1 MNASVPKINKIL
13 STVKIHNEELIDN
26 YSWIKQKDWKEVI
39 LNPNKLNTQVKKYL
53 DEENLFKEN
62 QLKDINDIEKKLF
75 EELKS
80 KIKNEDN
87 SVPKKDGNYFYGY
100 KYNKNSEY
108 PIYYRK
114 NTINNSEE
122 IILDCEKK
130 SKTHAYFNVAS
141 ISHSHDHK
149 HVAYNIDT
157 NGSEYFSIFIEDIQK
172 QELLSPEI
180 KNTTGDI
187 VWSLDNNYIFYV
199 RLDQNHRPT
208 KVLKHKI
215 GSASE
220 KDLLIYEEKD
230 PSFFCSINLSK
241 TKNYL
246 FIRTADHETSEY
258 LFINLKLNEIQ
269 PILFKKRVKKIEYDL
284 EHHEKF
290 FLIST
295 NVDNAKNFKI
305 MISYEE
311 KDPSFFCS
319 INLSKTKNYLFIRTA
334 DHETSEY
341 LFINLKLNEIKPTLF
356 KKRVKKIEYD
366 LEHHE
371 KFFLISTNIDNA
383 KNFKIMISH
392 EESYQKWEEFIPY
405 EKVNLILDFI
415 LLKDWLVR
423 LERTEGSENI
433 IILNLNNKNQHKISF
448 DEEAYNLSLDHGYE
462 YETDT
467 FRYSYSSPTTPKS
480 VFDYD
485 CKSKKQ
491 ELKKTQEIPS
501 GHNKD
506 DYICKKI
513 FATSHD
519 NEKIPITILY
529 KKGVKLDSDNYLLLY
544 GYGSY
549 GISIPSNFSTNRL
562 SLVDRGIIYAI
573 AHIRGGKEKGY
584 EWYENGKLLNKKNT
598 FLDFI
603 SCAEKLCEDK
613 YTSPKKIVAQ
623 GGSAGGLLMGY
634 IANERPDL
642 FLGIIA
648 QVPFVDICNTMLDE
662 DLPLTVTEIP
672 EWGDIKND
680 KKSFLYVKSYSPYDN
695 VKKQNYPH
703 MLVTGGIS
711 DPRVTYWEMT
721 KWVAKLRENKTDNNL
736 LLLHMN
742 MTAGHSGAS
751 GRFDYLKEI
760 AMEYGF
766 VLKICKILS

>member
-114 NTINNSEE
+114 NTTNNSEE

-130 SKTHAYFNVAS
+130 SKTHTYFNVAS

-208 KVLKHKI
+208 KVFKHKI
-215 GSASE
+215 GSNSE
-220 KDLLIYEEKD
+220 KDLLI
-230 PSFFCSINLSK
+230 
-241 TKNYL
+241 
-246 FIRTADHETSEY
+246 
-258 LFINLKLNEIQ
+258 
-269 PILFKKRVKKIEYDL
+269 
-284 EHHEKF
+284 
-290 FLIST
+290 
-295 NVDNAKNFKI
+295 
-305 MISYEE
+305 YEE

-415 LLKDWLVR
+415 LLKDWLIR

-448 DEEAYNLSLDHGYE
+448 NEEAYNLSLDHGYE
-462 YETDT
+462 YETDV

-491 ELKKTQEIPS
+491 ELKKTQEVPS

-513 FATSHD
+513 FATAHD

-529 KKGVKLDSDNYLLLY
+529 KKGVKLDSNNYLLLY

-562 SLVDRGIIYAI
+562 SLVDRGIVYAI

>member
-1 MNASVPKINKIL
+1 MNTSIPKINKIL
-13 STVKIHNEELIDN
+13 NVVKIHNEELIDN
-26 YSWIKQKDWKEVI
+26 YSWIKQKNWKEVI
-39 LNPNKLNTQVKKYL
+39 LDPNKLNTPVKKYL
-53 DEENLFKEN
+53 DEENLFKEE
-62 QLKDINDIEKKLF
+62 QLKDIKDIEKKLF

-87 SVPKKDGNYFYGY
+87 SVPKKDGDYYYAY

-114 NTINNSEE
+114 NIKNNFEE

-130 SKTHAYFNVAS
+130 SKTHSYFNVAA
-141 ISHSHDHK
+141 ISHSHNHK
-149 HVAYNIDT
+149 YLAYNIDT
-157 NGSEYFSIFIEDIQK
+157 NGSEYFSIFIENIETK
-172 QELLSPEI
+172 EILSPEI

-187 VWSLDNNYIFYV
+187 IWSLDNNYIFYV
-199 RLDQNHRPT
+199 GLDQNHRPT
-208 KVLKHKI
+208 KVFKHKI
-215 GSASE
+215 GSDSE

-241 TKNYL
+241 TKKYL

-258 LFINLKLNEIQ
+258 LFINLKLNQ
-269 PILFKKRVKKIEYDL
+269 TTPILFKKRI
-284 EHHEKF
+284 
-290 FLIST
+290 
-295 NVDNAKNFKI
+295 
-305 MISYEE
+305 
-311 KDPSFFCS
+311 
-319 INLSKTKNYLFIRTA
+319 
-334 DHETSEY
+334 
-341 LFINLKLNEIKPTLF
+341 
-356 KKRVKKIEYD
+356 KKIEYD

-392 EESYQKWEEFIPY
+392 EESYQKWEEFITY
-405 EKVNLILDFI
+405 ERINLILDFI

-480 VFDYD
+480 IFDYD

-491 ELKKTQEIPS
+491 ELKKTQEVPS
-501 GHNKD
+501 GHNKN

-513 FATSHD
+513 FATAHD

-529 KKGVKLDSDNYLLLY
+529 KKGIKLDSSNHLLLY

-613 YTSPKKIVAQ
+613 YTSPKKIIAQ

-721 KWVAKLRENKTDNNL
+721 KWVAKLRENKTDDNL

-766 VLKICKILS
+766 VLKICKMLS

>member
-39 LNPNKLNTQVKKYL
+39 LNPNKLNAQVKKYL

-114 NTINNSEE
+114 NTTNNSEE

-130 SKTHAYFNVAS
+130 SKTHTYFNVAS

-208 KVLKHKI
+208 KVFKHKI
-215 GSASE
+215 GSNSE

-258 LFINLKLNEIQ
+258 LFINLKLNEI
-269 PILFKKRVKKIEYDL
+269 
-284 EHHEKF
+284 
-290 FLIST
+290 T
-295 NVDNAKNFKI
+295 
-305 MISYEE
+305 
-311 KDPSFFCS
+311 
-319 INLSKTKNYLFIRTA
+319 
-334 DHETSEY
+334 
-341 LFINLKLNEIKPTLF
+341 PTLF

-448 DEEAYNLSLDHGYE
+448 NEEAYNLSLDHGYE

-491 ELKKTQEIPS
+491 ELKKTQEVPS

-513 FATSHD
+513 FATAHD

-529 KKGVKLDSDNYLLLY
+529 KKGVKLDSNNYLLLY

>member
-1 MNASVPKINKIL
+1 MNTSIPKINKIL
-13 STVKIHNEELIDN
+13 NVVKIHNEELIDN
-26 YSWIKQKDWKEVI
+26 YSWIKQKNWKEVI
-39 LNPNKLNTQVKKYL
+39 LDPNKLNTPVKKYL
-53 DEENLFKEN
+53 DEENLFKEE
-62 QLKDINDIEKKLF
+62 QLKDIKEIEKKLF

-87 SVPKKDGNYFYGY
+87 SVPKKDGDYYYAY

-114 NTINNSEE
+114 NIKNNFEE

-130 SKTHAYFNVAS
+130 SKTHSYFNVAA
-141 ISHSHDHK
+141 ISHSHNHK
-149 HVAYNIDT
+149 YLAYNIDT
-157 NGSEYFSIFIEDIQK
+157 NGSEYFSIFIENIETK
-172 QELLSPEI
+172 EILSPEI

-187 VWSLDNNYIFYV
+187 IWSLDNNYIFYV
-199 RLDQNHRPT
+199 GLDQNHRPT
-208 KVLKHKI
+208 KVFKHKI
-215 GSASE
+215 GSDSE

-241 TKNYL
+241 TKKYL

-258 LFINLKLNEIQ
+258 LFINLKLNQ
-269 PILFKKRVKKIEYDL
+269 TTPILFKKRIKKIEYDL

-290 FLIST
+290 F
-295 NVDNAKNFKI
+295 V
-305 MISYEE
+305 
-311 KDPSFFCS
+311 
-319 INLSKTKNYLFIRTA
+319 
-334 DHETSEY
+334 
-341 LFINLKLNEIKPTLF
+341 
-356 KKRVKKIEYD
+356 
-366 LEHHE
+366 
-371 KFFLISTNIDNA
+371 ISTNIDNA

-392 EESYQKWEEFIPY
+392 EESYQKWEEFITY
-405 EKVNLILDFI
+405 ERINLILDFI

-462 YETDT
+462 YETDA

-480 VFDYD
+480 IFDYD

-491 ELKKTQEIPS
+491 ELKKTQEVPS

-513 FATSHD
+513 FATAHD

-529 KKGVKLDSDNYLLLY
+529 KKGIKLDSSNHLLLY

-613 YTSPKKIVAQ
+613 YTSPKKIIAQ

-721 KWVAKLRENKTDNNL
+721 KWVAKLRENKTDDNL

-766 VLKICKILS
+766 VLKICKMLS

>member
-1 MNASVPKINKIL
+1 MNASIPKINKIL
-13 STVKIHNEELIDN
+13 NTVKIHNEELMDN

-39 LNPNKLNTQVKKYL
+39 LNPNKLNAQVKKYL

-62 QLKDINDIEKKLF
+62 QLKDIKDIEKKLF

-87 SVPKKDGNYFYGY
+87 SVPKKDGDYFYGY

-114 NTINNSEE
+114 NITKNSEE

-130 SKTHAYFNVAS
+130 SKTHTYFNVAS
-141 ISHSHDHK
+141 ISHSHNHK
-149 HVAYNIDT
+149 SVAYNIDT
-157 NGSEYFSIFIEDIQK
+157 NGSEYFSIFVEDIDK
-172 QELLSPEI
+172 KEILSPEI

-187 VWSLDNNYIFYV
+187 IWSLDNNYIFYV
-199 RLDQNHRPT
+199 GLDQNHRPT
-208 KVLKHKI
+208 KVFKHKI
-215 GSASE
+215 GSDTN

-241 TKNYL
+241 TKKYL

-258 LFINLKLNEIQ
+258 LFINLQLNETT
-269 PILFKKRVKKIEYDL
+269 PVLFKKRIKKIEYDL

-295 NVDNAKNFKI
+295 NTD
-305 MISYEE
+305 E
-311 KDPSFFCS
+311 
-319 INLSKTKNYLFIRTA
+319 
-334 DHETSEY
+334 
-341 LFINLKLNEIKPTLF
+341 
-356 KKRVKKIEYD
+356 
-366 LEHHE
+366 
-371 KFFLISTNIDNA
+371 A

-392 EESYQKWEEFIPY
+392 EQSYQKWEEFIAY
-405 EKVNLILDFI
+405 EKDNLILDFI

-433 IILNLNNKNQHKISF
+433 IILNLNNKDQHKISF

-480 VFDYD
+480 IFDYD
-485 CKSKKQ
+485 CKLKKQ
-491 ELKKTQEIPS
+491 ELKKTQEVPS

-513 FATSHD
+513 FATAHD

-529 KKGVKLDSDNYLLLY
+529 KKGVKLDSNNYLLLY

-603 SCAEKLCEDK
+603 SCAKKLCEDK
-613 YTSPKKIVAQ
+613 YTSPKKIIAQ

-634 IANERPDL
+634 IANESPDL

-766 VLKICKILS
+766 VLKICKMLS

>member
-1 MNASVPKINKIL
+1 MNASIPKINKIL
-13 STVKIHNEELIDN
+13 NTVKIHNEELIDN

-39 LNPNKLNTQVKKYL
+39 LNPNKLNAQVKKYL

-62 QLKDINDIEKKLF
+62 QLKDIKDIEKKLF

-87 SVPKKDGNYFYGY
+87 SVPKKDGDYFYGY

-114 NTINNSEE
+114 NIIKNSEE

-130 SKTHAYFNVAS
+130 SKTHTYFNVAS
-141 ISHSHDHK
+141 ISHSHNHK
-149 HVAYNIDT
+149 SVAYNIDT
-157 NGSEYFSIFIEDIQK
+157 NGSEYFSIFVEDIDK
-172 QELLSPEI
+172 KEILSPEI

-187 VWSLDNNYIFYV
+187 IWSLDNNYIFYV
-199 RLDQNHRPT
+199 GLDQNHRPT
-208 KVLKHKI
+208 KVFKHKI
-215 GSASE
+215 GSDTN

-241 TKNYL
+241 TKKYL

-258 LFINLKLNEIQ
+258 LFINLQLNETS
-269 PILFKKRVKKIEYDL
+269 PVLFKKRI
-284 EHHEKF
+284 
-290 FLIST
+290 
-295 NVDNAKNFKI
+295 
-305 MISYEE
+305 
-311 KDPSFFCS
+311 
-319 INLSKTKNYLFIRTA
+319 
-334 DHETSEY
+334 
-341 LFINLKLNEIKPTLF
+341 
-356 KKRVKKIEYD
+356 KKIEYD

-371 KFFLISTNIDNA
+371 KFFLISTNIDEA

-392 EESYQKWEEFIPY
+392 EESYQKWEEFIAY
-405 EKVNLILDFI
+405 EKDNLILDFI

-433 IILNLNNKNQHKISF
+433 IILNLNNKDQHKISF

-480 VFDYD
+480 IFDYD
-485 CKSKKQ
+485 CKLKKQ
-491 ELKKTQEIPS
+491 ELKKTQEVPS

-513 FATSHD
+513 FATAHD

-529 KKGVKLDSDNYLLLY
+529 KKGVKLDSNNYLLLY

-603 SCAEKLCEDK
+603 SCAKKLCEDK
-613 YTSPKKIVAQ
+613 YTSPKKIIAQ

-634 IANERPDL
+634 IANESPDL

-766 VLKICKILS
+766 VLKICKMLS

>member
-114 NTINNSEE
+114 NTTNNSEE

-130 SKTHAYFNVAS
+130 SKTHTYFNVAS
-141 ISHSHDHK
+141 ISHSHDHR

-157 NGSEYFSIFIEDIQK
+157 NGSEYFSIFIEDVQK

-208 KVLKHKI
+208 KVFQHKI
-215 GSASE
+215 GSNSE

-230 PSFFCSINLSK
+230 PSFFCSISLSK

-258 LFINLKLNEIQ
+258 LFINLKLNEI
-269 PILFKKRVKKIEYDL
+269 
-284 EHHEKF
+284 
-290 FLIST
+290 T
-295 NVDNAKNFKI
+295 
-305 MISYEE
+305 
-311 KDPSFFCS
+311 
-319 INLSKTKNYLFIRTA
+319 
-334 DHETSEY
+334 
-341 LFINLKLNEIKPTLF
+341 PTLF

-415 LLKDWLVR
+415 LLKDWLIR

-448 DEEAYNLSLDHGYE
+448 NEEAYNLSLDHGYE

-491 ELKKTQEIPS
+491 ELKKTQEVPS

-513 FATSHD
+513 FATAHD

-529 KKGVKLDSDNYLLLY
+529 KKGVKLDSNNYLLLY

-562 SLVDRGIIYAI
+562 SLVDRGIVYAI

>member
-1 MNASVPKINKIL
+1 MNASIPKINKIL
-13 STVKIHNEELIDN
+13 NTVKIHNEELMDN

-39 LNPNKLNTQVKKYL
+39 LNPNKLNAQVKKYL

-62 QLKDINDIEKKLF
+62 QLKDIKDIEKKLF

-87 SVPKKDGNYFYGY
+87 SVPKKDGDYFYGY

-114 NTINNSEE
+114 NIIKNSEE

-130 SKTHAYFNVAS
+130 SKTHTYFNVAS
-141 ISHSHDHK
+141 ISHSHNHK
-149 HVAYNIDT
+149 SVAYNIDT
-157 NGSEYFSIFIEDIQK
+157 NGSEYFSIFVEDIDK
-172 QELLSPEI
+172 KEILSPEI

-187 VWSLDNNYIFYV
+187 IWSLDNNYIFYV
-199 RLDQNHRPT
+199 GLDQNHRPT
-208 KVLKHKI
+208 KVFKHKI
-215 GSASE
+215 GSDSN

-241 TKNYL
+241 TKKYL

-258 LFINLKLNEIQ
+258 LFINLQLNEIT
-269 PILFKKRVKKIEYDL
+269 PVLFKKRI
-284 EHHEKF
+284 
-290 FLIST
+290 
-295 NVDNAKNFKI
+295 
-305 MISYEE
+305 
-311 KDPSFFCS
+311 
-319 INLSKTKNYLFIRTA
+319 
-334 DHETSEY
+334 
-341 LFINLKLNEIKPTLF
+341 
-356 KKRVKKIEYD
+356 KKIEYD

-371 KFFLISTNIDNA
+371 KFFLISTNIDEA
-383 KNFKIMISH
+383 KNFKIMISD
-392 EESYQKWEEFIPY
+392 EQSYQKWEEFIAY
-405 EKVNLILDFI
+405 EKDNLILDFI

-433 IILNLNNKNQHKISF
+433 IIFNLNNKDQHKISF

-480 VFDYD
+480 IFDYN
-485 CKSKKQ
+485 CKLKKQ
-491 ELKKTQEIPS
+491 ELKKTQVVPS

-513 FATSHD
+513 FATAHD

-529 KKGVKLDSDNYLLLY
+529 KKGVKLDSNNYLLLY

-603 SCAEKLCEDK
+603 SCAKKLCEDK
-613 YTSPKKIVAQ
+613 YTSPKKIIAQ

-634 IANERPDL
+634 IANESPDL

-766 VLKICKILS
+766 VLKICKMLS

>member
-1 MNASVPKINKIL
+1 MNASAPKINKIL
-13 STVKIHNEELIDN
+13 NTVKIHNEELIDN

-39 LNPNKLNTQVKKYL
+39 LNPSKLNAQVKKYL

-62 QLKDINDIEKKLF
+62 QLKDINDVEKKLF

-114 NTINNSEE
+114 NITNNSEE

-172 QELLSPEI
+172 KELLSPEI
-180 KNTTGDI
+180 KNTTGNI
-187 VWSLDNNYIFYV
+187 VWSLDNKYIFYV

-208 KVLKHKI
+208 KVFQHKI
-215 GSASE
+215 GSNSE

-258 LFINLKLNEIQ
+258 FFINLKLNETK
-269 PILFKKRVKKIEYDL
+269 PILFRKRIKKIEYDL

-295 NVDNAKNFKI
+295 NVDSAKNFK
-305 MISYEE
+305 
-311 KDPSFFCS
+311 
-319 INLSKTKNYLFIRTA
+319 
-334 DHETSEY
+334 
-341 LFINLKLNEIKPTLF
+341 
-356 KKRVKKIEYD
+356 V
-366 LEHHE
+366 
-371 KFFLISTNIDNA
+371 
-383 KNFKIMISH
+383 MISH
-392 EESYQKWEEFIPY
+392 EESYQKWVEFIPY
-405 EKVNLILDFI
+405 DKVNLILDFI

-433 IILNLNNKNQHKISF
+433 IILNLNNKDQHKISF

-462 YETDT
+462 YETDI

-480 VFDYD
+480 IFDYD

-491 ELKKTQEIPS
+491 ELKKTQEVPS

-513 FATSHD
+513 FAIAHD
-519 NEKIPITILY
+519 NEKIPITIFY
-529 KKGVKLDSDNYLLLY
+529 KKGVKLDSNNYLLLY

-562 SLVDRGIIYAI
+562 SLVDRGIVYAI
-573 AHIRGGKEKGY
+573 AHVRGGKEKGY

>member
-1 MNASVPKINKIL
+1 MKVSAPKINKIL
-13 STVKIHNEELIDN
+13 NSVKIHNEELIDN

-39 LNPNKLNTQVKKYL
+39 LNPSKLNAQVKKYL

-62 QLKDINDIEKKLF
+62 QLNDINDIEKKLF

-114 NTINNSEE
+114 YITNSSEE

-130 SKTHAYFNVAS
+130 SKTHTYFNVAS

-172 QELLSPEI
+172 KKLLSPEI

-208 KVLKHKI
+208 KVFKHKI
-215 GSASE
+215 GSNSE

-311 KDPSFFCS
+311 
-319 INLSKTKNYLFIRTA
+319 
-334 DHETSEY
+334 
-341 LFINLKLNEIKPTLF
+341 
-356 KKRVKKIEYD
+356 
-366 LEHHE
+366 
-371 KFFLISTNIDNA
+371 
-383 KNFKIMISH
+383 
-392 EESYQKWEEFIPY
+392 SYQKWEEFIPY

-433 IILNLNNKNQHKISF
+433 IILNLNNKNQNKISF

-480 VFDYD
+480 IFDYD

-491 ELKKTQEIPS
+491 ELKKTQEVPS

-721 KWVAKLRENKTDNNL
+721 KWVAKLRENKTNNNL

>member
-1 MNASVPKINKIL
+1 MNASIPKINKIL
-13 STVKIHNEELIDN
+13 NTVKIHNEELMDN

-39 LNPNKLNTQVKKYL
+39 LNPNKLNAQVKKYL

-62 QLKDINDIEKKLF
+62 QLKDIKDIEKKLF

-87 SVPKKDGNYFYGY
+87 SVPKKDGDYFYGY

-114 NTINNSEE
+114 NITKNSEE

-130 SKTHAYFNVAS
+130 SKTHIYFNVAS
-141 ISHSHDHK
+141 ISHSHNHK
-149 HVAYNIDT
+149 SVAYNIDT
-157 NGSEYFSIFIEDIQK
+157 NGSEYFSIFVEDIDK
-172 QELLSPEI
+172 KEILSPEI

-187 VWSLDNNYIFYV
+187 IWSLDNNYIFYV
-199 RLDQNHRPT
+199 GLDQNHRPT
-208 KVLKHKI
+208 KVFKHKI
-215 GSASE
+215 GSDTN

-241 TKNYL
+241 TKKYL

-258 LFINLKLNEIQ
+258 LFINLQLNETT
-269 PILFKKRVKKIEYDL
+269 PVLFKKRIKKIEYDL

-295 NVDNAKNFKI
+295 NTD
-305 MISYEE
+305 E
-311 KDPSFFCS
+311 
-319 INLSKTKNYLFIRTA
+319 
-334 DHETSEY
+334 
-341 LFINLKLNEIKPTLF
+341 
-356 KKRVKKIEYD
+356 
-366 LEHHE
+366 
-371 KFFLISTNIDNA
+371 A

-392 EESYQKWEEFIPY
+392 EQSYQKWEEFIAY
-405 EKVNLILDFI
+405 EKDNLILDFI

-480 VFDYD
+480 IFDYD
-485 CKSKKQ
+485 CKLNKQ
-491 ELKKTQEIPS
+491 ELKKTQEVPS

-513 FATSHD
+513 FATAHD

-529 KKGVKLDSDNYLLLY
+529 KKGVKLDSNNYLLLY

-603 SCAEKLCEDK
+603 SCAKKLCEDK
-613 YTSPKKIVAQ
+613 YTSPKKIIAQ

-634 IANERPDL
+634 IANESPDL

-766 VLKICKILS
+766 VLKICKMLS

>member
-1 MNASVPKINKIL
+1 MNASIPKINKIL
-13 STVKIHNEELIDN
+13 NTVKIHNEELIDN

-39 LNPNKLNTQVKKYL
+39 LNPNKLNAQVKKYL

-62 QLKDINDIEKKLF
+62 QLKDIKDIEKKLF

-87 SVPKKDGNYFYGY
+87 SVPKKDGDYFYGY

-114 NTINNSEE
+114 NIIKNSEE

-130 SKTHAYFNVAS
+130 SKTHTYFNVAS
-141 ISHSHDHK
+141 ISHSHNHK
-149 HVAYNIDT
+149 SVAYNIDT
-157 NGSEYFSIFIEDIQK
+157 NGSEYFSIFVEDIDK
-172 QELLSPEI
+172 KEILSPEI

-187 VWSLDNNYIFYV
+187 IWSLDNNYIFYV
-199 RLDQNHRPT
+199 GLDQNHRPT
-208 KVLKHKI
+208 KVFKHKI
-215 GSASE
+215 GSDVS

-241 TKNYL
+241 TKKYL

-258 LFINLKLNEIQ
+258 LFINLQLNETT
-269 PILFKKRVKKIEYDL
+269 PALFKKRI
-284 EHHEKF
+284 
-290 FLIST
+290 
-295 NVDNAKNFKI
+295 
-305 MISYEE
+305 
-311 KDPSFFCS
+311 
-319 INLSKTKNYLFIRTA
+319 
-334 DHETSEY
+334 
-341 LFINLKLNEIKPTLF
+341 
-356 KKRVKKIEYD
+356 KKIEYD

-371 KFFLISTNIDNA
+371 KFFLISTNIDEA

-392 EESYQKWEEFIPY
+392 EESYQKWEEFIAY
-405 EKVNLILDFI
+405 EKDNLILDFI

-433 IILNLNNKNQHKISF
+433 IILNLNNKDQHKISF

-480 VFDYD
+480 IFDYD

-491 ELKKTQEIPS
+491 ELKKTQEVPS

-513 FATSHD
+513 FATAHD

-529 KKGVKLDSDNYLLLY
+529 KKGVKLDSNNYLLLY

-603 SCAEKLCEDK
+603 SCAKKLCEDK
-613 YTSPKKIVAQ
+613 YTSPKKIIAQ

-634 IANERPDL
+634 IANESPDL

-766 VLKICKILS
+766 VLKICKMLS

>member
-13 STVKIHNEELIDN
+13 NTVKIHNEELIDN

-39 LNPNKLNTQVKKYL
+39 LNPSKLNAQVKKYL
-53 DEENLFKEN
+53 DEENLFKED
-62 QLKDINDIEKKLF
+62 QLKDIKDVEKKLF

-87 SVPKKDGNYFYGY
+87 SVPKKDGDYFYGY

-114 NTINNSEE
+114 NIIKNSEE

-130 SKTHAYFNVAS
+130 SKRHAYFNVAS
-141 ISHSHDHK
+141 ISHSHNHK
-149 HVAYNIDT
+149 SVAYNIDT
-157 NGSEYFSIFIEDIQK
+157 NGSEYFSIFVEDVDKKEI
-172 QELLSPEI
+172 LSPEI

-187 VWSLDNNYIFYV
+187 IWSLDNNYIFYV
-199 RLDQNHRPT
+199 GLDQNHRPT
-208 KVLKHKI
+208 KVFKHKI
-215 GSASE
+215 GSDTN

-241 TKNYL
+241 TKKYL

-258 LFINLKLNEIQ
+258 LFINLQLNEIT
-269 PILFKKRVKKIEYDL
+269 PVLFKKRIKKIEYDL
-284 EHHEKF
+284 EHHE
-290 FLIST
+290 
-295 NVDNAKNFKI
+295 N
-305 MISYEE
+305 
-311 KDPSFFCS
+311 
-319 INLSKTKNYLFIRTA
+319 
-334 DHETSEY
+334 
-341 LFINLKLNEIKPTLF
+341 
-356 KKRVKKIEYD
+356 
-366 LEHHE
+366 
-371 KFFLISTNIDNA
+371 FFLISTNIDEA

-392 EESYQKWEEFIPY
+392 EESYQKWEEFIAY
-405 EKVNLILDFI
+405 EKNNLILDFI

-433 IILNLNNKNQHKISF
+433 IILNLNNKDQHKISF

-480 VFDYD
+480 IFDYD
-485 CKSKKQ
+485 CKLKKQ
-491 ELKKTQEIPS
+491 ELKKTQEVPS

-506 DYICKKI
+506 NYICKKI
-513 FATSHD
+513 FATAHD

-529 KKGVKLDSDNYLLLY
+529 KKGVKLDSNNYLLLY

-549 GISIPSNFSTNRL
+549 GISLPSNFSTNRL
-562 SLVDRGIIYAI
+562 SLVDRGIVYAI

-598 FLDFI
+598 FFDFI
-603 SCAEKLCEDK
+603 SCAKKLCEDK
-613 YTSPKKIVAQ
+613 YTSPKKIIAQ

-634 IANERPDL
+634 IANESPDL

-736 LLLHMN
+736 LLLHIN

-766 VLKICKILS
+766 VLKICKMLS

>member
-87 SVPKKDGNYFYGY
+87 SVPKKDGDYFYGY

-114 NTINNSEE
+114 NTANNSEE

-130 SKTHAYFNVAS
+130 SKTHTYFNVAS

-208 KVLKHKI
+208 KVFKHKI
-215 GSASE
+215 GSNSE
-220 KDLLIYEEKD
+220 KDLLI
-230 PSFFCSINLSK
+230 
-241 TKNYL
+241 
-246 FIRTADHETSEY
+246 
-258 LFINLKLNEIQ
+258 
-269 PILFKKRVKKIEYDL
+269 
-284 EHHEKF
+284 
-290 FLIST
+290 
-295 NVDNAKNFKI
+295 
-305 MISYEE
+305 YEE

-371 KFFLISTNIDNA
+371 KFFLISTNVDNA

-491 ELKKTQEIPS
+491 ELKKTQEVPS

-513 FATSHD
+513 FATAHD

-529 KKGVKLDSDNYLLLY
+529 KKGVKLDSNNYLLLY

>member
-1 MNASVPKINKIL
+1 MNTSIPKINKIL
-13 STVKIHNEELIDN
+13 NVVKIHNEELIDN
-26 YSWIKQKDWKEVI
+26 YSWIKQKNWKEVI
-39 LNPNKLNTQVKKYL
+39 IDPNKLNTPVKKYL
-53 DEENLFKEN
+53 DEENLFKEE
-62 QLKDINDIEKKLF
+62 QLKDIKDIEKKLF

-87 SVPKKDGNYFYGY
+87 SVPKKDGDYYYAY

-114 NTINNSEE
+114 NIKNNFEE

-130 SKTHAYFNVAS
+130 SKTHSYFNVAT
-141 ISHSHDHK
+141 ISHSHNHK

-157 NGSEYFSIFIEDIQK
+157 NGSEYFSIFIENIETK
-172 QELLSPEI
+172 EILSPEI

-187 VWSLDNNYIFYV
+187 IWSLDNNYIFYV
-199 RLDQNHRPT
+199 GLDQNHRPT
-208 KVLKHKI
+208 KVFKHKI
-215 GSASE
+215 GSDSE

-241 TKNYL
+241 TKKYL

-258 LFINLKLNEIQ
+258 LFINLKLNQ
-269 PILFKKRVKKIEYDL
+269 TTPILFKKRIKKIEYDL

-290 FLIST
+290 F
-295 NVDNAKNFKI
+295 V
-305 MISYEE
+305 
-311 KDPSFFCS
+311 
-319 INLSKTKNYLFIRTA
+319 
-334 DHETSEY
+334 
-341 LFINLKLNEIKPTLF
+341 
-356 KKRVKKIEYD
+356 
-366 LEHHE
+366 
-371 KFFLISTNIDNA
+371 ISTNIDNA

-392 EESYQKWEEFIPY
+392 EESYQKWEEFITY
-405 EKVNLILDFI
+405 ERINLILDFI
-415 LLKDWLVR
+415 ILKDWLVR

-462 YETDT
+462 YETDA

-480 VFDYD
+480 IFDYD

-491 ELKKTQEIPS
+491 ELKKTQEVPS

-513 FATSHD
+513 FATAHD

-529 KKGVKLDSDNYLLLY
+529 KKGIKLDSSNHLLLY

-613 YTSPKKIVAQ
+613 YTSPKKIIAQ

-721 KWVAKLRENKTDNNL
+721 KWVAKLRENKTDDNL

-766 VLKICKILS
+766 VLKICKMLS

>member
-1 MNASVPKINKIL
+1 MNAPVPKINKIL
-13 STVKIHNEELIDN
+13 NTVKIHNEELIDN

-39 LNPNKLNTQVKKYL
+39 LNPSKLNAQVKKYL

-62 QLKDINDIEKKLF
+62 QLKDINDVEKKLF

-114 NTINNSEE
+114 NITNNSEE

-130 SKTHAYFNVAS
+130 SKTHTYFNVAS
-141 ISHSHDHK
+141 ISHSHDHR

-172 QELLSPEI
+172 KELLSPEI

-187 VWSLDNNYIFYV
+187 VWSLDNKYIFYV

-208 KVLKHKI
+208 KVFQHKI
-215 GSASE
+215 GSNSE

-258 LFINLKLNEIQ
+258 LFINLKLNETK
-269 PILFKKRVKKIEYDL
+269 PILFRKRI
-284 EHHEKF
+284 
-290 FLIST
+290 
-295 NVDNAKNFKI
+295 
-305 MISYEE
+305 
-311 KDPSFFCS
+311 
-319 INLSKTKNYLFIRTA
+319 
-334 DHETSEY
+334 
-341 LFINLKLNEIKPTLF
+341 
-356 KKRVKKIEYD
+356 KKIEYD

-405 EKVNLILDFI
+405 NKVNLILDFI
-415 LLKDWLVR
+415 LLKDWLIR

-433 IILNLNNKNQHKISF
+433 IILNLNNKDQHKISF

-462 YETDT
+462 YETDV

-480 VFDYD
+480 IFDYD

-491 ELKKTQEIPS
+491 ELKKTQEVPS

-513 FATSHD
+513 FATAHD
-519 NEKIPITILY
+519 NEKIPITIFY
-529 KKGVKLDSDNYLLLY
+529 KKGVKLDSSNYLLLY

-562 SLVDRGIIYAI
+562 SLVDRGIVYAI

>member
-1 MNASVPKINKIL
+1 MNASAPKINKIL
-13 STVKIHNEELIDN
+13 NTVKIHNEELIDN

-39 LNPNKLNTQVKKYL
+39 LNPSKLNAQVKKYL

-62 QLKDINDIEKKLF
+62 QLKDINDVEKKLF

-114 NTINNSEE
+114 NITNNSEE

-130 SKTHAYFNVAS
+130 SKTHTYFNVAS

-172 QELLSPEI
+172 KELLSPEI

-187 VWSLDNNYIFYV
+187 VWSLDNKYIFYV

-208 KVLKHKI
+208 KVFQHKI
-215 GSASE
+215 GSNSE

-258 LFINLKLNEIQ
+258 LFINLKLNEII
-269 PILFKKRVKKIEYDL
+269 PTLFKKREKKIEYDL

-305 MISYEE
+305 MIS
-311 KDPSFFCS
+311 
-319 INLSKTKNYLFIRTA
+319 
-334 DHETSEY
+334 
-341 LFINLKLNEIKPTLF
+341 
-356 KKRVKKIEYD
+356 
-366 LEHHE
+366 
-371 KFFLISTNIDNA
+371 
-383 KNFKIMISH
+383 H
-392 EESYQKWEEFIPY
+392 EESYQKWEEFVPY

-415 LLKDWLVR
+415 LLKNWLIR

-433 IILNLNNKNQHKISF
+433 IILNLNNKDQHKISF

-462 YETDT
+462 YEADT

-491 ELKKTQEIPS
+491 ELKKTQEVPS

-506 DYICKKI
+506 NYICKKI
-513 FATSHD
+513 FATAHD
-519 NEKIPITILY
+519 NEKIPITIFY
-529 KKGVKLDSDNYLLLY
+529 KKGIKLDSNNYLLLY

-562 SLVDRGIIYAI
+562 SLIDRGIVYAI

>member
-1 MNASVPKINKIL
+1 MNTSIPKINKIL
-13 STVKIHNEELIDN
+13 NTVKIHNEELIDN
-26 YSWIKQKDWKEVI
+26 YSWIKQKNWKEVI
-39 LNPNKLNTQVKKYL
+39 LDPNKLNTPVKKYL
-53 DEENLFKEN
+53 DEENLFKEE
-62 QLKDINDIEKKLF
+62 QLKDIKDIEKKLF

-87 SVPKKDGNYFYGY
+87 SVPKKDGDYFYAY

-114 NTINNSEE
+114 NAKNNFEE

-130 SKTHAYFNVAS
+130 SKTHSYFNVAA
-141 ISHSHDHK
+141 ISHSHNHK

-157 NGSEYFSIFIEDIQK
+157 NGSEYFSIFIENIETK
-172 QELLSPEI
+172 EILSPEI

-187 VWSLDNNYIFYV
+187 IWSLDNNYIFYV
-199 RLDQNHRPT
+199 GLDQNHRPT
-208 KVLKHKI
+208 KVFKHKI
-215 GSASE
+215 GSDSE

-241 TKNYL
+241 TKKYL

-258 LFINLKLNEIQ
+258 LFINLKLNETT
-269 PILFKKRVKKIEYDL
+269 PILFKKRIKKIEYDL
-284 EHHEKF
+284 EH
-290 FLIST
+290 
-295 NVDNAKNFKI
+295 N
-305 MISYEE
+305 
-311 KDPSFFCS
+311 
-319 INLSKTKNYLFIRTA
+319 
-334 DHETSEY
+334 
-341 LFINLKLNEIKPTLF
+341 
-356 KKRVKKIEYD
+356 
-366 LEHHE
+366 E

-392 EESYQKWEEFIPY
+392 EESYQKWEEFITY

-415 LLKDWLVR
+415 LLKDWLIR

-480 VFDYD
+480 IFDYD

-491 ELKKTQEIPS
+491 ELKKTQEVPS

-513 FATSHD
+513 FATAHD

-529 KKGVKLDSDNYLLLY
+529 KKGVKLDSNNYLLLY

-562 SLVDRGIIYAI
+562 SLVDRGIVYAI

-613 YTSPKKIVAQ
+613 YTSPKKIIAQ

-634 IANERPDL
+634 IANERADL

-766 VLKICKILS
+766 VLKICKMLS

>member
-39 LNPNKLNTQVKKYL
+39 LNPNKLNAQVKKYL

-87 SVPKKDGNYFYGY
+87 SVPKKDGNYLYGY

-114 NTINNSEE
+114 NTTNNSEE

-130 SKTHAYFNVAS
+130 SKTHTYFNVAS
-141 ISHSHDHK
+141 ISHSHDHR

-208 KVLKHKI
+208 KVFKHKI
-215 GSASE
+215 GSNSE

-258 LFINLKLNEIQ
+258 LFINLKLNEI
-269 PILFKKRVKKIEYDL
+269 
-284 EHHEKF
+284 
-290 FLIST
+290 T
-295 NVDNAKNFKI
+295 
-305 MISYEE
+305 
-311 KDPSFFCS
+311 
-319 INLSKTKNYLFIRTA
+319 
-334 DHETSEY
+334 
-341 LFINLKLNEIKPTLF
+341 PTLF

-405 EKVNLILDFI
+405 ERVNLILDFI

-448 DEEAYNLSLDHGYE
+448 NEEAYNLSLDHGYE

-491 ELKKTQEIPS
+491 ELKKTQEVPS

-513 FATSHD
+513 FATAHD

-529 KKGVKLDSDNYLLLY
+529 KKGVKLDSNNYLLLY

>member
-1 MNASVPKINKIL
+1 MNTSVPKINKIL
-13 STVKIHNEELIDN
+13 KTVKIHNEELIDN

-39 LNPNKLNTQVKKYL
+39 LDPNKLNTQVKKYL
-53 DEENLFKEN
+53 DEENLFKED
-62 QLKDINDIEKKLF
+62 QLKDIKDIEKKIF
-75 EELKS
+75 QELKS

-87 SVPKKDGNYFYGY
+87 SVPKKDGNYFYAY
-100 KYNKNSEY
+100 KYTKNSEY

-114 NTINNSEE
+114 NITNNSEE

-130 SKTHAYFNVAS
+130 SKTHTYFNVAS
-141 ISHSHDHK
+141 ISHSHNHK

-157 NGSEYFSIFIEDIQK
+157 NGSEYFSIFIEDIETK
-172 QELLSPEI
+172 KILSCEI
-180 KNTTGDI
+180 KNATGDI
-187 VWSLDNNYIFYV
+187 IWSLDNNYIFYV
-199 RLDQNHRPT
+199 GLDQNHRPT
-208 KVLKHKI
+208 KVFKHKI
-215 GSASE
+215 GSDSE

-241 TKNYL
+241 TKKYL

-258 LFINLKLNEIQ
+258 LFINLKLNE
-269 PILFKKRVKKIEYDL
+269 P
-284 EHHEKF
+284 
-290 FLIST
+290 T
-295 NVDNAKNFKI
+295 
-305 MISYEE
+305 
-311 KDPSFFCS
+311 
-319 INLSKTKNYLFIRTA
+319 
-334 DHETSEY
+334 
-341 LFINLKLNEIKPTLF
+341 PTLF
-356 KKRVKKIEYD
+356 KKRIKKTEYD

-392 EESYQKWEEFIPY
+392 EESYKKWEEFITY

-415 LLKDWLVR
+415 LLKDWLIR

-433 IILNLNNKNQHKISF
+433 IILNLNNKNEHKISF

-462 YETDT
+462 YETDI

-480 VFDYD
+480 IFDYD
-485 CKSKKQ
+485 CKLKKQ
-491 ELKKTQEIPS
+491 ELKKTQEVPS

-513 FATSHD
+513 FATAHD

-529 KKGVKLDSDNYLLLY
+529 KKGVKLDSNNHLLLY

-562 SLVDRGIIYAI
+562 SLVDRKIVYAI

-603 SCAEKLCEDK
+603 SCAEKLCKDK
-613 YTSPKKIVAQ
+613 YTSPKKIIAQ

-760 AMEYGF
+760 AMEYSF
-766 VLKICKILS
+766 VLKICKMLS

>member
-53 DEENLFKEN
+53 DEENLFKDN

-87 SVPKKDGNYFYGY
+87 SVPKKDGNYLYGY

-114 NTINNSEE
+114 NTTNNSEE

-130 SKTHAYFNVAS
+130 SKTHTYFNVAS
-141 ISHSHDHK
+141 ISHSHDHR

-208 KVLKHKI
+208 KVFKHKI
-215 GSASE
+215 GSNSE

-258 LFINLKLNEIQ
+258 LFINLKLNEI
-269 PILFKKRVKKIEYDL
+269 
-284 EHHEKF
+284 
-290 FLIST
+290 T
-295 NVDNAKNFKI
+295 
-305 MISYEE
+305 
-311 KDPSFFCS
+311 
-319 INLSKTKNYLFIRTA
+319 
-334 DHETSEY
+334 
-341 LFINLKLNEIKPTLF
+341 PTLF

-415 LLKDWLVR
+415 LLKDWLIR

-480 VFDYD
+480 IFDYD

-491 ELKKTQEIPS
+491 ELKKTQEVPS

-513 FATSHD
+513 FATAHD

-529 KKGVKLDSDNYLLLY
+529 KKDVKLDSNNYLLLY

-562 SLVDRGIIYAI
+562 SLVDRGIVYAI

>member
-1 MNASVPKINKIL
+1 MNTSVPKINKIL
-13 STVKIHNEELIDN
+13 NTIKIHNEELIDN
-26 YSWIKQKDWKEVI
+26 YSWVKQKDWKEVI
-39 LNPNKLNTQVKKYL
+39 LDPNKLNTQVKKYL

-62 QLKDINDIEKKLF
+62 QLQDIKDLEKKIF

-87 SVPKKDGNYFYGY
+87 SVPKKDGDYFYAY

-114 NTINNSEE
+114 NIINNSEE
-122 IILDCEKK
+122 TILDCEKK
-130 SKTHAYFNVAS
+130 SKMHTYFNVAS
-141 ISHSHDHK
+141 ISHSHNHK
-149 HVAYNIDT
+149 YVAYNVDT
-157 NGSEYFSIFIEDIQK
+157 NGSEYFSIFIEDIETK
-172 QELLSPEI
+172 KTLSNEI

-187 VWSLDNNYIFYV
+187 IWSLDNSCIFYV
-199 RLDQNHRPT
+199 GLDQNHRPT
-208 KVLKHKI
+208 KVFKHEI
-215 GSASE
+215 GSDSK

-241 TKNYL
+241 TKKYL

-258 LFINLKLNEIQ
+258 LFINLKLNETS
-269 PILFKKRVKKIEYDL
+269 PILFKKRIKKIEYDL
-284 EHHEKF
+284 EHHDNY

-295 NVDNAKNFKI
+295 NLDNAKNFKI
-305 MISYEE
+305 MTSNE
-311 KDPSFFCS
+311 K
-319 INLSKTKNYLFIRTA
+319 
-334 DHETSEY
+334 
-341 LFINLKLNEIKPTLF
+341 
-356 KKRVKKIEYD
+356 
-366 LEHHE
+366 
-371 KFFLISTNIDNA
+371 
-383 KNFKIMISH
+383 SH
-392 EESYQKWEEFIPY
+392 EKWEEFIPY
-405 EKVNLILDFI
+405 NKINLILDFI
-415 LLKDWLVR
+415 LLKDWLIR
-423 LERTEGSENI
+423 LERAEGSENI

-462 YETDT
+462 YETDI

-480 VFDYD
+480 IFDYD
-485 CKSKKQ
+485 CKLKKK

-513 FATSHD
+513 FATAHD

-529 KKGVKLDSDNYLLLY
+529 KKGIKLDSNNYVLLY

-573 AHIRGGKEKGY
+573 AHVRGGKEKGY

-603 SCAEKLCEDK
+603 SCAEKLCKDK
-613 YTSPKKIVAQ
+613 YTSPKKIIAQ

-680 KKSFLYVKSYSPYDN
+680 KEAFSYVKSYSPYDN
-695 VKKQNYPH
+695 IKKQNYPH

>member
-1 MNASVPKINKIL
+1 MNTSIPKINKIL
-13 STVKIHNEELIDN
+13 SAVKIHNEELVDN

-39 LNPNKLNTQVKKYL
+39 LDPNKLNTAVKKYL
-53 DEENLFKEN
+53 DEENLFKED
-62 QLKDINDIEKKLF
+62 QLKDIKDIEKKLF

-87 SVPKKDGNYFYGY
+87 SVPKKDGGYFYAY
-100 KYNKNSEY
+100 KYNKNNEY

-114 NTINNSEE
+114 NTENNFEE
-122 IILDCEKK
+122 IVLDCERK
-130 SKTHAYFNVAS
+130 SKTHSYFNVAS
-141 ISHSHDHK
+141 IAHSHNHK
-149 HVAYNIDT
+149 HVAYNTDT
-157 NGSEYFSIFIEDIQK
+157 NGSEYFSIFIEDIETK
-172 QELLSPEI
+172 KILSPEI

-187 VWSLDNNYIFYV
+187 IWSLDNKYIFYV
-199 RLDQNHRPT
+199 GLDQNHRPT
-208 KVLKHKI
+208 KVFKHKI
-215 GSASE
+215 GSDGE
-220 KDLLIYEEKD
+220 EDLLIYEEKD

-241 TKNYL
+241 TKKYL

-258 LFINLKLNEIQ
+258 LFINLKLNELT
-269 PILFKKRVKKIEYDL
+269 PIIFKKRI
-284 EHHEKF
+284 
-290 FLIST
+290 
-295 NVDNAKNFKI
+295 
-305 MISYEE
+305 
-311 KDPSFFCS
+311 
-319 INLSKTKNYLFIRTA
+319 
-334 DHETSEY
+334 
-341 LFINLKLNEIKPTLF
+341 
-356 KKRVKKIEYD
+356 KKIEYD

-392 EESYQKWEEFIPY
+392 EESYQKWEEFITY

-415 LLKDWLVR
+415 LLKDWLIR

-480 VFDYD
+480 IFDYN

-491 ELKKTQEIPS
+491 ELKKTQEVPS

-513 FATSHD
+513 FATAHD

-529 KKGVKLDSDNYLLLY
+529 KKGIKLDSNNHLLLY

-562 SLVDRGIIYAI
+562 SLVDRGIVYAI

-613 YTSPKKIVAQ
+613 YTSPKKIIAQ

-721 KWVAKLRENKTDNNL
+721 KWVAKLRENKTDDNL

-766 VLKICKILS
+766 VLKICKMLS

>member
-39 LNPNKLNTQVKKYL
+39 LNPNKLNAQVKKYL

-62 QLKDINDIEKKLF
+62 QHKDINDIEKKLF

-87 SVPKKDGNYFYGY
+87 SVPKKDGNYLYGY

-114 NTINNSEE
+114 NTTNNSEE

-130 SKTHAYFNVAS
+130 SKTHTYFNVAS
-141 ISHSHDHK
+141 ISHSHDHR

-208 KVLKHKI
+208 KVFKHKI
-215 GSASE
+215 GSNSE

-258 LFINLKLNEIQ
+258 LFINLKLNEI
-269 PILFKKRVKKIEYDL
+269 
-284 EHHEKF
+284 
-290 FLIST
+290 T
-295 NVDNAKNFKI
+295 
-305 MISYEE
+305 
-311 KDPSFFCS
+311 
-319 INLSKTKNYLFIRTA
+319 
-334 DHETSEY
+334 
-341 LFINLKLNEIKPTLF
+341 PTLF

-433 IILNLNNKNQHKISF
+433 IILNLNNKDQHKISF

-480 VFDYD
+480 IFDYD
-485 CKSKKQ
+485 CKLKKQ
-491 ELKKTQEIPS
+491 ELKKTQEVPS

-513 FATSHD
+513 FATAHD

-529 KKGVKLDSDNYLLLY
+529 KKDVKLDSNNYLLLY

-562 SLVDRGIIYAI
+562 SLVDRGIVYAI

-613 YTSPKKIVAQ
+613 YTSPKKIIAQ

>member
-13 STVKIHNEELIDN
+13 NTVKIHNEELIDN

-87 SVPKKDGNYFYGY
+87 SVPKKDGDYFYGY

-114 NTINNSEE
+114 NTTNNSEE

-130 SKTHAYFNVAS
+130 SKRHTYFNVAS

-149 HVAYNIDT
+149 YVAYNIDT

-208 KVLKHKI
+208 KVFKHKI
-215 GSASE
+215 GSNGE
-220 KDLLIYEEKD
+220 KDLLI
-230 PSFFCSINLSK
+230 
-241 TKNYL
+241 
-246 FIRTADHETSEY
+246 
-258 LFINLKLNEIQ
+258 
-269 PILFKKRVKKIEYDL
+269 
-284 EHHEKF
+284 
-290 FLIST
+290 
-295 NVDNAKNFKI
+295 
-305 MISYEE
+305 YEE

-371 KFFLISTNIDNA
+371 KFFLISTNVDNA

-491 ELKKTQEIPS
+491 ELKKTQEVPS

-529 KKGVKLDSDNYLLLY
+529 KKGVKLDSNNYLLLY

>member
-1 MNASVPKINKIL
+1 MNASIPKINKIL
-13 STVKIHNEELIDN
+13 NTVKIHNEELIDN

-87 SVPKKDGNYFYGY
+87 SVPKKDGDYLYGY

-114 NTINNSEE
+114 NTTNNSEE

-130 SKTHAYFNVAS
+130 SKTHTYFNVAS

-187 VWSLDNNYIFYV
+187 VWSLDSNYIFYV
-199 RLDQNHRPT
+199 KLDQNHRPT
-208 KVLKHKI
+208 KVFKHKI
-215 GSASE
+215 GSNGE
-220 KDLLIYEEKD
+220 NDLLI
-230 PSFFCSINLSK
+230 
-241 TKNYL
+241 
-246 FIRTADHETSEY
+246 
-258 LFINLKLNEIQ
+258 
-269 PILFKKRVKKIEYDL
+269 
-284 EHHEKF
+284 
-290 FLIST
+290 
-295 NVDNAKNFKI
+295 
-305 MISYEE
+305 YEE

-366 LEHHE
+366 LEHHK
-371 KFFLISTNIDNA
+371 KFFLISTNVDNA

-405 EKVNLILDFI
+405 DKVNLILDFI

-485 CKSKKQ
+485 CKSTKQ
-491 ELKKTQEIPS
+491 ELKKTQEVPS
-501 GHNKD
+501 GYNND

-513 FATSHD
+513 FATAHD

-529 KKGVKLDSDNYLLLY
+529 KKGVKLDSNNYLLLY

-562 SLVDRGIIYAI
+562 SLVDRGIVYAI

>member
-1 MNASVPKINKIL
+1 MNTSVPKINKIL
-13 STVKIHNEELIDN
+13 NTIKIHNEELIDN
-26 YSWIKQKDWKEVI
+26 YSWVKQKDWKEVI
-39 LNPNKLNTQVKKYL
+39 LDPNKLNTQVKKYL

-62 QLKDINDIEKKLF
+62 QLQDIKDLEKKIF

-87 SVPKKDGNYFYGY
+87 SVPKKDGDYFYAY

-114 NTINNSEE
+114 NIINNSEE
-122 IILDCEKK
+122 TILDCEKK
-130 SKTHAYFNVAS
+130 SKTHTYFNVAS
-141 ISHSHDHK
+141 ISHSHNHK
-149 HVAYNIDT
+149 YVAYNVDT
-157 NGSEYFSIFIEDIQK
+157 NGSEYFSIFIEDIETK
-172 QELLSPEI
+172 KTLSNEI

-187 VWSLDNNYIFYV
+187 IWSLDNSCIFYV
-199 RLDQNHRPT
+199 GLDQNHRPT
-208 KVLKHKI
+208 KVFKHEI
-215 GSASE
+215 GSDSK

-241 TKNYL
+241 TKKYL

-258 LFINLKLNEIQ
+258 LFINLKLNETS
-269 PILFKKRVKKIEYDL
+269 PILFKKRIKKIEYDL
-284 EHHEKF
+284 EHHDNY

-295 NVDNAKNFKI
+295 NLDNAKNFKI
-305 MISYEE
+305 MTSNE
-311 KDPSFFCS
+311 K
-319 INLSKTKNYLFIRTA
+319 
-334 DHETSEY
+334 
-341 LFINLKLNEIKPTLF
+341 
-356 KKRVKKIEYD
+356 
-366 LEHHE
+366 
-371 KFFLISTNIDNA
+371 
-383 KNFKIMISH
+383 SH
-392 EESYQKWEEFIPY
+392 EKWEEFIPY
-405 EKVNLILDFI
+405 NKINLILDFI
-415 LLKDWLVR
+415 LLKDWLIR
-423 LERTEGSENI
+423 LERAEGSENI

-462 YETDT
+462 YETDI

-480 VFDYD
+480 IFDYD
-485 CKSKKQ
+485 CKLKKK

-513 FATSHD
+513 FATAHD

-529 KKGVKLDSDNYLLLY
+529 KKGIKLDSNNYVLLY

-573 AHIRGGKEKGY
+573 AHVRGGKEKGY

-603 SCAEKLCEDK
+603 SCAEKLCKDK
-613 YTSPKKIVAQ
+613 YTSPKKIIAQ

-680 KKSFLYVKSYSPYDN
+680 KEAFSYVKSYSPYDN
-695 VKKQNYPH
+695 IKKQNYPH

>member
-1 MNASVPKINKIL
+1 MNASIPKINKIL
-13 STVKIHNEELIDN
+13 NTVKIHNEELIDN

-39 LNPNKLNTQVKKYL
+39 LNPNKLNAQVKKYL

-62 QLKDINDIEKKLF
+62 QLKDIKDIEKKLF

-87 SVPKKDGNYFYGY
+87 SVPKKDGDYFYGY

-114 NTINNSEE
+114 NIIKNSEE

-141 ISHSHDHK
+141 ISHSHNHK
-149 HVAYNIDT
+149 SVAYNIDT
-157 NGSEYFSIFIEDIQK
+157 NGSEYFSIFVEDIDK
-172 QELLSPEI
+172 KEILSPEI

-187 VWSLDNNYIFYV
+187 IWSLDNNYIFYV
-199 RLDQNHRPT
+199 GLDQNHRPT
-208 KVLKHKI
+208 KVFKHKI
-215 GSASE
+215 GSDTN

-241 TKNYL
+241 TKKYL

-258 LFINLKLNEIQ
+258 LFINLQLNETT
-269 PILFKKRVKKIEYDL
+269 PVLFKKRIKKIEYDL

-295 NVDNAKNFKI
+295 NTD
-305 MISYEE
+305 E
-311 KDPSFFCS
+311 
-319 INLSKTKNYLFIRTA
+319 
-334 DHETSEY
+334 
-341 LFINLKLNEIKPTLF
+341 
-356 KKRVKKIEYD
+356 
-366 LEHHE
+366 
-371 KFFLISTNIDNA
+371 A

-392 EESYQKWEEFIPY
+392 EQSYQKWEEFIAY
-405 EKVNLILDFI
+405 EKDNLILDFI

-433 IILNLNNKNQHKISF
+433 IILNLNNKDQHKISF

-480 VFDYD
+480 IFDYD
-485 CKSKKQ
+485 CKLKKQ
-491 ELKKTQEIPS
+491 ELKKTQEVPS

-513 FATSHD
+513 FATAHD

-529 KKGVKLDSDNYLLLY
+529 KKGVKLDSNNYLLLY

-603 SCAEKLCEDK
+603 SCAKKLCEDK
-613 YTSPKKIVAQ
+613 YTSPKKIIAQ

-634 IANERPDL
+634 IANESPDL

-766 VLKICKILS
+766 VLKICKMLS

>member
-53 DEENLFKEN
+53 DEENLFKDN

-87 SVPKKDGNYFYGY
+87 SVPKKDGNYLYGY

-114 NTINNSEE
+114 NTTNNSEE

-130 SKTHAYFNVAS
+130 SKTHTYFNVAS
-141 ISHSHDHK
+141 ISHSHDHR

-172 QELLSPEI
+172 QKLLSPEI
-180 KNTTGDI
+180 KNTSGDI

-208 KVLKHKI
+208 KVFKHKI
-215 GSASE
+215 GSNSE

-258 LFINLKLNEIQ
+258 LFINLKLNEI
-269 PILFKKRVKKIEYDL
+269 
-284 EHHEKF
+284 
-290 FLIST
+290 T
-295 NVDNAKNFKI
+295 
-305 MISYEE
+305 
-311 KDPSFFCS
+311 
-319 INLSKTKNYLFIRTA
+319 
-334 DHETSEY
+334 
-341 LFINLKLNEIKPTLF
+341 PTLF

-415 LLKDWLVR
+415 LLKDWLIR

-448 DEEAYNLSLDHGYE
+448 NEEAYNLSLDHGYE

-491 ELKKTQEIPS
+491 ELKKTQEVPS

-513 FATSHD
+513 FATAHD

-529 KKGVKLDSDNYLLLY
+529 KKGVKLDSNNYLLLY

-680 KKSFLYVKSYSPYDN
+680 KKSFLYVKSYLPYDN

-766 VLKICKILS
+766 VLKICKMLS

>member
-1 MNASVPKINKIL
+1 MNTSIPKINKIL
-13 STVKIHNEELIDN
+13 NTVKIHNEELIDN
-26 YSWIKQKDWKEVI
+26 YSWIKQKNWKEVI
-39 LNPNKLNTQVKKYL
+39 LDPNKLNTPVKKYL
-53 DEENLFKEN
+53 DEENLFKEE
-62 QLKDINDIEKKLF
+62 QLKDIKDIEKKLF

-87 SVPKKDGNYFYGY
+87 SVPKKDGDYFYAY

-114 NTINNSEE
+114 NVKNNFEE

-130 SKTHAYFNVAS
+130 SKTHSYFNVAA
-141 ISHSHDHK
+141 ISHSHNHK

-157 NGSEYFSIFIEDIQK
+157 NGSEYFSIFIEDIETK
-172 QELLSPEI
+172 EILSPEI

-187 VWSLDNNYIFYV
+187 IWSLDNNYIFYV
-199 RLDQNHRPT
+199 GLDQNHRPT
-208 KVLKHKI
+208 KVFKHKI
-215 GSASE
+215 GSDSE

-241 TKNYL
+241 TKKYL

-258 LFINLKLNEIQ
+258 LFINLKLNETT
-269 PILFKKRVKKIEYDL
+269 PILFKKRIKKIEYDL
-284 EHHEKF
+284 EH
-290 FLIST
+290 
-295 NVDNAKNFKI
+295 N
-305 MISYEE
+305 
-311 KDPSFFCS
+311 
-319 INLSKTKNYLFIRTA
+319 
-334 DHETSEY
+334 
-341 LFINLKLNEIKPTLF
+341 
-356 KKRVKKIEYD
+356 
-366 LEHHE
+366 E

-383 KNFKIMISH
+383 KNFKIMISY
-392 EESYQKWEEFIPY
+392 EESYQKWEEFITY

-415 LLKDWLVR
+415 LLKDWLIR

-480 VFDYD
+480 IFDYD

-491 ELKKTQEIPS
+491 ELKKTQEVPS

-513 FATSHD
+513 FATAHD

-529 KKGVKLDSDNYLLLY
+529 KKGVKLDSNNHLLLY

-562 SLVDRGIIYAI
+562 SLVDRGIVYAI

-613 YTSPKKIVAQ
+613 YTSPKKIIAQ

-766 VLKICKILS
+766 VLKICKMLS

>member
-1 MNASVPKINKIL
+1 MNASIPKINKIL
-13 STVKIHNEELIDN
+13 NTVKIHNEELIDN

-39 LNPNKLNTQVKKYL
+39 LNPNKLNAQVKKYL

-62 QLKDINDIEKKLF
+62 QLKDIKDIEKKLF

-87 SVPKKDGNYFYGY
+87 SVPKKDGDYFYGY

-114 NTINNSEE
+114 NIIKNSEE

-130 SKTHAYFNVAS
+130 SKAHTYFNVAS
-141 ISHSHDHK
+141 ISHSHNHK
-149 HVAYNIDT
+149 SVAYNIDT
-157 NGSEYFSIFIEDIQK
+157 NGSEYFSIFVEDIDK
-172 QELLSPEI
+172 KEILSPEI

-187 VWSLDNNYIFYV
+187 IWSLDNNYIFYV
-199 RLDQNHRPT
+199 GLDQNHRPT
-208 KVLKHKI
+208 KVFKHKI
-215 GSASE
+215 GSDTN

-241 TKNYL
+241 TKKYL

-258 LFINLKLNEIQ
+258 LFINLQLNETT
-269 PILFKKRVKKIEYDL
+269 PVLFKKRI
-284 EHHEKF
+284 
-290 FLIST
+290 
-295 NVDNAKNFKI
+295 
-305 MISYEE
+305 
-311 KDPSFFCS
+311 
-319 INLSKTKNYLFIRTA
+319 
-334 DHETSEY
+334 
-341 LFINLKLNEIKPTLF
+341 
-356 KKRVKKIEYD
+356 KKIEYD

-371 KFFLISTNIDNA
+371 KFFLISTNIDEA

-392 EESYQKWEEFIPY
+392 EQSYQKWEEFIAY
-405 EKVNLILDFI
+405 EKDNLILDFI
-415 LLKDWLVR
+415 LLKGWLVR

-433 IILNLNNKNQHKISF
+433 IILNLNNKDQHKISF

-480 VFDYD
+480 IFDYD
-485 CKSKKQ
+485 CKLKKQ
-491 ELKKTQEIPS
+491 ELKKTQEVPS

-513 FATSHD
+513 FATAHD

-529 KKGVKLDSDNYLLLY
+529 KKGVKLDSNNYLLLY

-603 SCAEKLCEDK
+603 SCAKKLCEDK
-613 YTSPKKIVAQ
+613 YTSPKKIIAQ

-634 IANERPDL
+634 IANESPDL

-766 VLKICKILS
+766 VLKICKMLS

>member
-39 LNPNKLNTQVKKYL
+39 LNPNKLNPQVKKYL

-87 SVPKKDGNYFYGY
+87 SVPKKDGNYLYGY

-114 NTINNSEE
+114 NTTNNSEE

-130 SKTHAYFNVAS
+130 SKTHTYFNVAS

-208 KVLKHKI
+208 KVFKHKI
-215 GSASE
+215 GSNSE

-258 LFINLKLNEIQ
+258 LFINLKLNEI
-269 PILFKKRVKKIEYDL
+269 
-284 EHHEKF
+284 
-290 FLIST
+290 T
-295 NVDNAKNFKI
+295 
-305 MISYEE
+305 
-311 KDPSFFCS
+311 
-319 INLSKTKNYLFIRTA
+319 
-334 DHETSEY
+334 
-341 LFINLKLNEIKPTLF
+341 PTLF

-491 ELKKTQEIPS
+491 ELKKTQEVPS

-513 FATSHD
+513 FATAHD

-529 KKGVKLDSDNYLLLY
+529 KKGVKLDSNNYLLLY

>member
-13 STVKIHNEELIDN
+13 NTVKIHNEELIDN

-87 SVPKKDGNYFYGY
+87 SVPKKDGDYLYGY

-114 NTINNSEE
+114 NTTNNSEE

-130 SKTHAYFNVAS
+130 SKRHTYFNVAS

-149 HVAYNIDT
+149 YVAYNIDT

-208 KVLKHKI
+208 KVFKHKI
-215 GSASE
+215 GSNSE
-220 KDLLIYEEKD
+220 KDLLI
-230 PSFFCSINLSK
+230 
-241 TKNYL
+241 
-246 FIRTADHETSEY
+246 
-258 LFINLKLNEIQ
+258 
-269 PILFKKRVKKIEYDL
+269 
-284 EHHEKF
+284 
-290 FLIST
+290 
-295 NVDNAKNFKI
+295 
-305 MISYEE
+305 YEE

-371 KFFLISTNIDNA
+371 KFFLISTNVDNA

-491 ELKKTQEIPS
+491 ELKKTQEVPS

-513 FATSHD
+513 FATAHD

-529 KKGVKLDSDNYLLLY
+529 KKGVKLDSNNYLLLY

-584 EWYENGKLLNKKNT
+584 EWYENGKRLNKKNT

>member
-13 STVKIHNEELIDN
+13 NTVKIHNEELIDN

-39 LNPNKLNTQVKKYL
+39 LNPNKLNAQVKKYL

-87 SVPKKDGNYFYGY
+87 SVPKKDGNYLYGY

-114 NTINNSEE
+114 NTTNNSEE

-130 SKTHAYFNVAS
+130 SKTHTYFNVAS

-208 KVLKHKI
+208 KVFKHKI
-215 GSASE
+215 GSNSE

-258 LFINLKLNEIQ
+258 LFINLKLNEI
-269 PILFKKRVKKIEYDL
+269 
-284 EHHEKF
+284 
-290 FLIST
+290 T
-295 NVDNAKNFKI
+295 
-305 MISYEE
+305 
-311 KDPSFFCS
+311 
-319 INLSKTKNYLFIRTA
+319 
-334 DHETSEY
+334 
-341 LFINLKLNEIKPTLF
+341 PTLF

-415 LLKDWLVR
+415 LLKDYLVR

-448 DEEAYNLSLDHGYE
+448 NEEAYNLSLDHGYE

-491 ELKKTQEIPS
+491 ELKKTQEVPS

-513 FATSHD
+513 FATAHD

-529 KKGVKLDSDNYLLLY
+529 KKGVKLNSNNYLLLY

>member
-13 STVKIHNEELIDN
+13 NTVKIHNEELIDN

-87 SVPKKDGNYFYGY
+87 SVPKKDGDYLYGY

-114 NTINNSEE
+114 NTTNNSEE

-130 SKTHAYFNVAS
+130 SKTHTYFNVAS

-149 HVAYNIDT
+149 YVAYNIDT

-187 VWSLDNNYIFYV
+187 VWSLDNKYIFYV

-208 KVLKHKI
+208 KVFKHKI
-215 GSASE
+215 GSNSE
-220 KDLLIYEEKD
+220 KDLLI
-230 PSFFCSINLSK
+230 
-241 TKNYL
+241 
-246 FIRTADHETSEY
+246 
-258 LFINLKLNEIQ
+258 
-269 PILFKKRVKKIEYDL
+269 
-284 EHHEKF
+284 
-290 FLIST
+290 
-295 NVDNAKNFKI
+295 
-305 MISYEE
+305 YEE

-371 KFFLISTNIDNA
+371 KFFLISTNVDNA

-491 ELKKTQEIPS
+491 ELKKTQEVPS

-513 FATSHD
+513 FATAHD

-529 KKGVKLDSDNYLLLY
+529 KKGVKLDSNNYLLLY

>member
-1 MNASVPKINKIL
+1 MNASIPKINKIL
-13 STVKIHNEELIDN
+13 NTVKIHNEELMDN

-39 LNPNKLNTQVKKYL
+39 LNPNKLNAQVKKYL

-62 QLKDINDIEKKLF
+62 QLKDIKDIEKKLF

-87 SVPKKDGNYFYGY
+87 SVPKKDGDYFYGY

-114 NTINNSEE
+114 NITKNSEE

-130 SKTHAYFNVAS
+130 SKTHTYFNVAS
-141 ISHSHDHK
+141 ISHSHNHK
-149 HVAYNIDT
+149 SVAYNIDT
-157 NGSEYFSIFIEDIQK
+157 NGSEYFSIFVEDIDK
-172 QELLSPEI
+172 KEILSPEI

-187 VWSLDNNYIFYV
+187 IWSLDNNYIFYV
-199 RLDQNHRPT
+199 GLDQNHRPT
-208 KVLKHKI
+208 KVFKHKI
-215 GSASE
+215 GSDTN

-241 TKNYL
+241 TKKYL

-258 LFINLKLNEIQ
+258 LFINLQLNETT
-269 PILFKKRVKKIEYDL
+269 PVLFKKRIKKIEYDL

-295 NVDNAKNFKI
+295 NTD
-305 MISYEE
+305 E
-311 KDPSFFCS
+311 
-319 INLSKTKNYLFIRTA
+319 
-334 DHETSEY
+334 
-341 LFINLKLNEIKPTLF
+341 
-356 KKRVKKIEYD
+356 
-366 LEHHE
+366 
-371 KFFLISTNIDNA
+371 A

-392 EESYQKWEEFIPY
+392 EQSYQKWEEFIAY
-405 EKVNLILDFI
+405 EKDNLILDFI

-433 IILNLNNKNQHKISF
+433 IILNLNNKDQHKISF

-480 VFDYD
+480 IIDYD
-485 CKSKKQ
+485 CKLKKQ
-491 ELKKTQEIPS
+491 ELKKAQEVPS

-513 FATSHD
+513 FATAHD

-529 KKGVKLDSDNYLLLY
+529 KKGVKLDSNNYLLLY

-603 SCAEKLCEDK
+603 SCAKKLCEDK
-613 YTSPKKIVAQ
+613 YTSPKKIIAQ

-634 IANERPDL
+634 IANESPDL

-766 VLKICKILS
+766 VLKICKMLS

>member
-1 MNASVPKINKIL
+1 MNTSIPKINKIL
-13 STVKIHNEELIDN
+13 NTVKIHNEELIDN
-26 YSWIKQKDWKEVI
+26 YSWIKQKNWKEVI
-39 LNPNKLNTQVKKYL
+39 LDPNKLNTPVKKYL
-53 DEENLFKEN
+53 DEENLFKEE
-62 QLKDINDIEKKLF
+62 QLKDIKDIEKKLF

-87 SVPKKDGNYFYGY
+87 SVPKKDGDYFYAY

-114 NTINNSEE
+114 NAKNNFEE

-130 SKTHAYFNVAS
+130 SKTHSYFNVAA
-141 ISHSHDHK
+141 ISHSHNHK

-157 NGSEYFSIFIEDIQK
+157 NGSEYFSIFIEDIETK
-172 QELLSPEI
+172 EILSPEI

-187 VWSLDNNYIFYV
+187 IWSLDNNYIFYV
-199 RLDQNHRPT
+199 GLDQNHRPT
-208 KVLKHKI
+208 KVFKHKI
-215 GSASE
+215 GSDSE

-241 TKNYL
+241 TKKYL

-258 LFINLKLNEIQ
+258 LFINLKLNETT
-269 PILFKKRVKKIEYDL
+269 PILFKKRIKKIEYDL
-284 EHHEKF
+284 EH
-290 FLIST
+290 
-295 NVDNAKNFKI
+295 N
-305 MISYEE
+305 
-311 KDPSFFCS
+311 
-319 INLSKTKNYLFIRTA
+319 
-334 DHETSEY
+334 
-341 LFINLKLNEIKPTLF
+341 
-356 KKRVKKIEYD
+356 
-366 LEHHE
+366 E

-383 KNFKIMISH
+383 KNFKIMISY
-392 EESYQKWEEFIPY
+392 EESYQKWEEFITY

-415 LLKDWLVR
+415 LLKDWLIR

-480 VFDYD
+480 IFDYD

-491 ELKKTQEIPS
+491 ELKKTQEVPS

-513 FATSHD
+513 FATAHD

-529 KKGVKLDSDNYLLLY
+529 KKGVKLDSSNHLLLY

-562 SLVDRGIIYAI
+562 SLVDRGIVYAI

-613 YTSPKKIVAQ
+613 YTSPKKIIAQ

-766 VLKICKILS
+766 VLKICKMLS